1 MSPWGKSYSS
11 HNFSINS
18 MFIIFYS
25 SISPAGGGLFVWW
38 GICQGGGGETPE
50 HEEEYGSST
59 SPSVNAEF

>member
-1 MSPWGKSYSS
+1 
-11 HNFSINS
+11 

-25 SISPAGGGLFVWW
+25 SISLRGVGFLFGGGFVKV
-38 GICQGGGGETPE
+38 GGKTPE